1 MNMKKPLTA
10 LLAGLMLVGC
20 SSSNQT
26 SVTDGNE
33 TLMTIGNKTYT
44 VNDEYRCLKGST
56 AGASGVIFLASQP
69 IYDAEVGRTDE
80 ILKEAES
87 RLEDYSS
94 SSEDFETQIKS
105 LGFAD
110 KQDYLER
117 ALIPSVQSSFLFGKY
132 LTDAKDSIIE
142 KYDPV
147 LVSIIE
153 TDSEDNANKALQAL
167 KDGQDAGKVSAQY
180 ASEGATYKGTEQIVL
195 ATDQTLPT
203 TLLNSI
209 LDAGKEGVLDQV
221 FTNDTST
228 DDKTY
233 YVANVVSTDY
243 DKNLPKIKTL
253 FQANQTVQTEMQIF
267 YFKKY
272 NLEIHD
278 QAIYDY
284 YKGMNPEYLVDQPE
298 LYEKALE
305 SANSENQS
313 K

>member
-1 MNMKKPLTA
+1 MNIKKSLTV
-10 LLAGLMLVGC
+10 LLSGLLLVGC
-20 SSSNQT
+20 SSSAQT

-33 TLMTIGNKTYT
+33 TIMTIGDKAYTY
-44 VNDEYRCLKGST
+44 NDEYRCLKNST
-56 AGASGVIFLASQP
+56 AGASGLIFLASQP

-80 ILKEAES
+80 IIKEAEK
-87 RLEDYSS
+87 RLADFSEN
-94 SSEDFETQIKS
+94 EDFEESIKS

-117 ALIPSVQSSFLFGKY
+117 ALIPSVQSSFLFEKY

-180 ASEGATYKGTEQIVL
+180 ASEDATYKGTEQIVL
-195 ATDQTLPT
+195 ATDKALPT

-228 DDKTY
+228 DDKIY
-233 YVANVVSTDY
+233 YVANVVSIDY
-243 DKNLPKIKTL
+243 DKNLSKIKTM
-253 FQANQTVQTEMQIF
+253 FQSNQTVQTEMQIF

-284 YKGMNPEYLVDQPE
+284 YKGMNPEYIVNRPE
-298 LYEKALE
+298 LYEKAVE
-305 SANSENQS
+305 AAQSQANSKN
-313 K
+313 